1 MKTLTLSRSA
11 SLWHLMWQALMRI
24 RLTQSAPSCVGEWFH
39 NQCGTYSVRARV
51 FPLDNGKWG
60 AELVSRTGTAGCRQ
74 TTYERPA
81 TVFTGRRQAMREAE
95 KQAKHLATLRYRY
108 GTPQTR

>member
-1 MKTLTLSRSA
+1 MKTLTLTRPV
-11 SLWHLMWQALMRI
+11 SLWHLMRQTLVRI
-24 RLTQSAPSCVGEWFH
+24 RLMQSAQPCFSEWFH
-39 NQCGTYSVRARV
+39 NQCDTYSVRARV

-60 AELVSRTGTAGCRQ
+60 AELVSRTLAAGCRH
-74 TTYERPA
+74 TTYECPG
-81 TVFTGRRQAMREAE
+81 TVFTRRRQAMREAE

>member
-1 MKTLTLSRSA
+1 MKTLTFTHPV
-11 SLWHLMWQALMRI
+11 SLWHLTRQTLMRI
-24 RLTQSAPSCVGEWFH
+24 RLMQSAPPCVSEWFH

-60 AELVSRTGTAGCRQ
+60 AELMSRTGAAGCRQ

>member
-1 MKTLTLSRSA
+1 MKILTFTRPV
-11 SLWHLMWQALMRI
+11 SLWHLMRQTLVRICLM
-24 RLTQSAPSCVGEWFH
+24 QSAQLCFSEWFH

-60 AELVSRTGTAGCRQ
+60 AELVSRTSSAGCRQ
-74 TTYERPA
+74 ITFERSA
-81 TVFTGRRQAMREAE
+81 TVFASRRQAMREAE
-95 KQAKHLATLRYRY
+95 RQAQHLATLRYRY